1 MLIVVTIC
9 LTIGLSQAC
18 ESEEGILVNL
28 FTVELLI
35 LNIITSFLQSCI
47 PTKNF
52 NLNQSTLVFLIAEIV
67 FYGNVCINL
76 YFFIF
81 IIYLEIR
88 NMTQLWTD
96 SINAR
101 DMDLWSKFYTKDAL
115 VSAPGQKGPVN
126 GTGKSFY

>member
-1 MLIVVTIC
+1 MLIVVTTC
-9 LTIGLSQAC
+9 LTIGLSQTC

-35 LNIITSFLQSCI
+35 LNIFFQSS
-47 PTKNF
+47 TDQK
-52 NLNQSTLVFLIAEIV
+52 SVYTLVVLITEIV
-67 FYGNVCINL
+67 LRCLIMFVLTC
-76 YFFIF
+76 IF
-81 IIYLEIR
+81 IIIICLEIR

-101 DMDLWSKFYTKDAL
+101 DMDLWSKFYTQDAL